1 MYIGCLS
8 MFVAAY
14 EYCREIHALESS
26 RVSVYLYVRVC
37 VCVCGGGV
45 GTVST
50 WGCYVMEE
58 PGRLRATSVWAK

>member
-1 MYIGCLS
+1 MYIACLS

-45 GTVST
+45 G
-50 WGCYVMEE
+50 
-58 PGRLRATSVWAK
+58 RAKE